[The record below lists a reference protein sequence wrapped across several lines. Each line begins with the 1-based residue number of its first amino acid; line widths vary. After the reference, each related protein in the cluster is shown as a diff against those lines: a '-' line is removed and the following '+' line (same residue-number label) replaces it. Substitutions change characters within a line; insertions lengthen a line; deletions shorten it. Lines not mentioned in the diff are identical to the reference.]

1 MVGLQVACGWGG
13 IAWLEG
19 ATPWLEI
26 AVVWRGKGGDAPHT
40 PCSLCGGRRLGG
52 DRRRRGIARPGAPF
66 QVGPV
71 RLRTVS
77 ARFPAQPHRSA
88 LPRIDRGA
96 CMLVVCS
103 FLVLCFFRPRRNYR
117 HREKTICPQP
127 RPTACWPVKTNHLAA
142 EPSGCRVQNKTSF
155 RGTNGAGSP
164 ALCSHGQEE
173 HQSSRAIDGAEEA
186 RVACTATTSRWACA
200 PPWWLM
206 VSGPQQLQQSQQHR
220 ERAALLLPD

>member
-1 MVGLQVACGWGG
+1 MVGLRVACGWGG

-26 AVVWRGKGGDAPHT
+26 AVVWRGKGDDAPHT

-52 DRRRRGIARPGAPF
+52 DRRRRGLARPG
-66 QVGPV
+66 
-71 RLRTVS
+71 S

-117 HREKTICPQP
+117 HKEKTICPQP
-127 RPTACWPVKTNHLAA
+127 RPTACRPVKTKYLAA
-142 EPSGCRVQNKTSF
+142 VSKTKPLSF
-155 RGTNGAGSP
+155 RGSNGAGSP
-164 ALCSHGQEE
+164 SLCSHGQEE
-173 HQSSRAIDGAEEA
+173 HQSSRAIDGAEKA

-200 PPWWLM
+200 PSWRLM

-220 ERAALLLPD
+220 EPAALLLPD